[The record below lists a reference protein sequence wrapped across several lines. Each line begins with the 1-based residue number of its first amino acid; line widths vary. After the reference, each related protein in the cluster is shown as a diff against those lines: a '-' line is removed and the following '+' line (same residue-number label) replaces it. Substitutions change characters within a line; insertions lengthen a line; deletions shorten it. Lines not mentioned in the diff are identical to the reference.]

1 MKKVDI
7 IKNST
12 LQALMFKALFLATT
26 SINALIMVKYLNSQ
40 DLGIWYIFAT
50 IQTFV
55 FILSNAFLPNISR
68 QYTLADAR
76 LGENFN
82 LTFLKYKVDKL
93 FLKISIFILLI
104 LMVVT
109 FLYLQPVLD
118 ILEVSKRLLLLSW
131 VVLAT
136 SCLLEVY
143 FSKYDCILMGYGRF
157 KEVNSANFVGRF
169 ALLILCIVYFSF
181 MQKSH
186 GLLAFCSIYL
196 FSNLLKRVLIA
207 KKVEE
212 LISEKNKH
220 VENNSESFEYYSS
233 VERLI
238 IKLSAKSLVA
248 SAGSV
253 MITRSAILISPL
265 FLSIN
270 EVASYGLTYQ
280 LYELSFNLIFTCC
293 VIFSPKWVRLFE
305 SNNKSLAYSYY
316 KIQIGSFAFMCL
328 SILFIIFIIPNIFSL
343 LHVSTTLLNE
353 RLCFL
358 LGIVFILQMIHSIA
372 GQLLTVKNEIPYAYA
387 SFISGLTIMLATYFI
402 MPRFG
407 LAGAIL
413 SVLAIQ
419 LFYNNWKWPLQAHKL
434 IGRIK

>member
-1 MKKVDI
+1 
-7 IKNST
+7 
-12 LQALMFKALFLATT
+12 MFKALFLATT

-55 FILSNAFLPNISR
+55 FILSNAFVPNVSR

-76 LGENFN
+76 LGKNFN
-82 LTFLKYKVDKL
+82 LTLFKCKVDKL
-93 FLKISIFILLI
+93 FLKISMFILLM
-104 LMVVT
+104 LMLVT
-109 FLYLQPVLD
+109 FLYLQPVLA
-118 ILEVSKRLLLLSW
+118 ILEINKRLLLLSW
-131 VVLAT
+131 IVLAT

-157 KEVNSANFVGRF
+157 KEVNLANFAGRF
-169 ALLILCIVYFSF
+169 ALLILCIAYFSF
-181 MQKSH
+181 MQKSY

-207 KKVEE
+207 REVEKVV
-212 LISEKNKH
+212 SEKKSH
-220 VENNSESFEYYSS
+220 VENCSESFEYYSS

-238 IKLSAKSLVA
+238 VKLSAKSLVA

-265 FLSIN
+265 FISIS

-305 SNNKSLAYSYY
+305 SNNKNLAYSYY

-328 SILFIIFIIPNIFSL
+328 SILFIIFIVPYVFGFF
-343 LHVSTTLLNE
+343 HVSTVLLNE
-353 RLCFL
+353 KLCFL
-358 LGIVFILQMIHSIA
+358 LGIVFVLQMIHSIA
-372 GQLLTVKNEIPYAYA
+372 GQLLTVKNDIPYAYA
-387 SFISGLTIMLATYFI
+387 SFISGLAIMLATYLI
-402 MPRFG
+402 LPILG
-407 LAGAIL
+407 LIGAIF
-413 SVLAIQ
+413 SVLIIQ
-419 LFYNNWKWPLQAHKL
+419 LVYNNWKWPLQAHKL
-434 IGRIK
+434 IGRMK